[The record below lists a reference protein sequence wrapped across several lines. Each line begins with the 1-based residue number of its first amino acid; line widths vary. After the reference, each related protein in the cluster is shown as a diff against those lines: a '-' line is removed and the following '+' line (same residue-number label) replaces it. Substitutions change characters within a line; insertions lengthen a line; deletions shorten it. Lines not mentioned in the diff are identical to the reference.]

1 MTDPSKHD
9 DPFNIPSSSTQIETE
24 PTTNQEIPLDPTRF
38 QVRSG
43 TMPVETLGVTNL
55 LNQVKTTNSTKET
68 FFFLKKYCI
77 VHPKKP

>member
-24 PTTNQEIPLDPTRF
+24 PTTNQEIPLNPTRF
-38 QVRSG
+38 QVRFG

-55 LNQVKTTNSTKET
+55 LNQVKTTKLDKGN
-68 FFFLKKYCI
+68 FFFFEKVLYC
-77 VHPKKP
+77 PS